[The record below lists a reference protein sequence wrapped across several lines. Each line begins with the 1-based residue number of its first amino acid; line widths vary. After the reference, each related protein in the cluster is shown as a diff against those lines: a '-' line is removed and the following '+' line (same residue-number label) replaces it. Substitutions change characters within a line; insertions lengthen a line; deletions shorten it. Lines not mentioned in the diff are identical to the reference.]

1 MSKITTGVF
10 SVFKVFTKATFL
22 TFCFLYASAA
32 LWSGEIPASHGI
44 PDWEKLTAPSN
55 SGTAESPAVIDI
67 PQGVYHFDSEKCQQE
82 ENYYSNSEL
91 TNPKTVALSIRNL
104 NNAVLDFHDSEL
116 LGYGLM
122 TTLVVEDC
130 HNLTI
135 KNFRVDAPRPPLYQI
150 EIIANSEDGIT
161 FRPMPWVG
169 CRLENGLPVFESDHF
184 RATPSRGM
192 AFEPITKHVLHNVA
206 DPAAVFEGTVQQED
220 GTFRAPNW
228 KDTRLVPGT
237 MFVLRPN
244 TYRETGIFLH
254 RCVNLTVEN
263 VSIHYAPAKAVTVQ
277 RCENV
282 HLDGVSIRLR
292 EGVNPR
298 VFTANTDA
306 IHCSCN
312 RGEIIVENGLYEG
325 MMDDAI
331 NVHGAYLK
339 VVDRLNDRQIEAA
352 YSHSETSGF
361 EWGIAGDTVQFNRA
375 DTMEIYDGTYHITEI
390 TPVDAPTAFGAS
402 RFRITV
408 DKDLPACVNGEGNC
422 GIENVSET
430 PSVIYRNNVIRNNR
444 ARGGLFSTS
453 QPVLIEGNRFDHVS
467 GTALLF
473 CGDCSGWYESGPC
486 RNVVVRNN
494 QFIDCMGSLY
504 QFCRG
509 IISIYP
515 EIPNLAAQKKYYYG
529 GTEDAFVF
537 EHNTFET
544 FDKPILYVRSADGV
558 VFRNNL
564 IIHNNDYPPIS
575 TDPAI
580 ILDKANRVRIYG
592 NRFDV
597 PFRPAE
603 DILKNDVPEDGIRF
617 TADEPF

>member
-1 MSKITTGVF
+1 MKPITTMILSAAFLALCVF
-10 SVFKVFTKATFL
+10 S
-22 TFCFLYASAA
+22 SPAA
-32 LWSGEIPASHGI
+32 PRAETIPADHGI
-44 PDWEKLTAPSN
+44 PGWDELTAPEQ
-55 SGTAESPAVIDI
+55 SGTAENPAVIDI
-67 PQGVYHFDSEKCQQE
+67 PKGIYHFDSEQCRRE
-82 ENYYSNSEL
+82 THYYSNAEL
-91 TNPKTVALSIRNL
+91 TNPRTVALTVRNL
-104 NNAVLDFHDSEL
+104 NNAVIDFHDSEL
-116 LGYGLM
+116 LGHGLM

-130 HNLTI
+130 ENLTI

-150 EIIANSEDGIT
+150 EITANDAGGIT
-161 FRPMPWVG
+161 FRPMPWVSL
-169 CRLENGLPVFESDHF
+169 RLENGLPVFESDNF
-184 RATPSRGM
+184 SATPDYGM
-192 AFEPITKHVLHNVA
+192 AFEPVTKHVLHNVA
-206 DPAAVFEGTVQQED
+206 DPSAVFEGTVDLGD

-228 KDTRLVPGT
+228 KDPRLVPGT

-254 RCVNLTVEN
+254 RCVNLTMEN

-292 EGVNPR
+292 EGENPR
-298 VFTANTDA
+298 VFTANADA

-331 NVHGAYLK
+331 NVHGVYLK
-339 VVDRLNDRQIEAA
+339 VVGRPGSRQVEAA

-361 EWGIAGDTVQFNRA
+361 QWGVPGDTVQFNRA
-375 DTMEIYDGTYHITEI
+375 DTMEIYDGTYTITEI
-390 TPVDAPTAFGAS
+390 TPVDAPTPFGAS
-402 RFRITV
+402 RFLITV
-408 DKDLPACVNGEGNC
+408 DRDLPEYINGENC

-430 PSVIYRNNVIRNNR
+430 PSVVYRNNVIRNNR
-444 ARGGLFSTS
+444 ARGGLFSS
-453 QPVLIEGNRFDHVS
+453 SKPILIEGNRFDHVS

-486 RNVVVRNN
+486 REVVVRNN

-515 EIPNLAAQKKYYYG
+515 EIPNLPAQKKYYYG
-529 GTEDAFVF
+529 GTENAFVF

-558 VFRNNL
+558 TFRHNL
-564 IIHNNDYPPIS
+564 IIHNTDYPPIS
-575 TDPAI
+575 TDPAF
-580 ILDKANRVRIYG
+580 ILEKANRVRIYG
-592 NRFDV
+592 NRFDTPFDPEKDVLADGV
-597 PFRPAE
+597 PQ
-603 DILKNDVPEDGIRF
+603 DGIRF
-617 TADEPF
+617 TPDDPF

>member
-1 MSKITTGVF
+1 MKPITTTILSAAFLALCVF
-10 SVFKVFTKATFL
+10 S
-22 TFCFLYASAA
+22 SPAA
-32 LWSGEIPASHGI
+32 PRAETIPADHGI
-44 PDWEKLTAPSN
+44 PGWDELTAPEK
-55 SGTAESPAVIDI
+55 SGTAENPAVIDI
-67 PQGVYHFDSEKCQQE
+67 PKGIYHFDSEKCRQE
-82 ENYYSNSEL
+82 TNYYSNSLL
-91 TNPKTVALSIRNL
+91 TNPKTVALAVRNL
-104 NNAVLDFHDSEL
+104 NNAVIDFHDSEL

-130 HNLTI
+130 ENLTI
-135 KNFRVDAPRPPLYQI
+135 RNFRVDAPRPPLYQI
-150 EIIANSEDGIT
+150 EITANDDGGIT
-161 FRPMPWVG
+161 FRPMPWVSL
-169 CRLENGLPVFESDHF
+169 RLENGLPVFGSDHF
-184 RATPSRGM
+184 SATPDRGM
-192 AFEPITKHVLHNVA
+192 AFEPVTKHVLHNVA
-206 DPAAVFEGTVQQED
+206 DPPAVFEGTVDLGD

-228 KDTRLVPGT
+228 KDPRLVPGT

-244 TYRETGIFLH
+244 TYRETGIFLN
-254 RCVNLTVEN
+254 RCVNLTMEN

-292 EGVNPR
+292 EGENPR

-331 NVHGAYLK
+331 NVHGVYLK
-339 VVDRLNDRQIEAA
+339 VVGRPGSRQVEAA

-361 EWGIAGDTVQFNRA
+361 QWGVPGDTVQFNRA
-375 DTMEIYDGTYHITEI
+375 DTMEIYDGTYTITEI
-390 TPVDAPTAFGAS
+390 TPVDAPTPFGAS
-402 RFRITV
+402 RFLITV
-408 DKDLPACVNGEGNC
+408 DRDLPEYINGENC

-430 PSVIYRNNVIRNNR
+430 PSVVYRNNVIRNNR
-444 ARGGLFSTS
+444 ARGGLFSS
-453 QPVLIEGNRFDHVS
+453 SKPILIEGNRFDHVS

-486 RNVVVRNN
+486 REVVVRNN

-515 EIPNLAAQKKYYYG
+515 EIPNLPAQKKYYYG
-529 GTEDAFVF
+529 GTENAFVF

-558 VFRNNL
+558 TFRHNL
-564 IIHNNDYPPIS
+564 IIHNTDYPPIS
-575 TDPAI
+575 ADPAF

-592 NRFDV
+592 NRFDTPFDPEKDVLADGV
-597 PFRPAE
+597 PQ
-603 DILKNDVPEDGIRF
+603 DGIRF
-617 TADEPF
+617 TADDPF